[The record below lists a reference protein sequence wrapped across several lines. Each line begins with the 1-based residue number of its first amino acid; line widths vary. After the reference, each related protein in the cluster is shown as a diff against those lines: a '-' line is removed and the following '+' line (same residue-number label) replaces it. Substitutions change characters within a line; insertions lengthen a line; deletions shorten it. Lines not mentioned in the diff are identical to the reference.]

1 MEVNSHKAKTRL
13 SRLLERVATG
23 EEVIIVKA
31 GKPVA
36 KLVAVESRRKKFRFG
51 SAKRESVVPGDFN
64 NSLRKAS
71 RIFSINQARAEGLGD
86 DHGDHFDRI
95 LIAQALP
102 DEWPIVTPDP
112 LFSRYAVGVTW

>member
-51 SAKRESVVPGDFN
+51 SAKRESVVPDDFN
-64 NSLRKAS
+64 NPLPEGIEDLVYKSSS
-71 RIFSINQARAEGLGD
+71 RRGTRG
-86 DHGDHFDRI
+86 
-95 LIAQALP
+95 
-102 DEWPIVTPDP
+102 
-112 LFSRYAVGVTW
+112 